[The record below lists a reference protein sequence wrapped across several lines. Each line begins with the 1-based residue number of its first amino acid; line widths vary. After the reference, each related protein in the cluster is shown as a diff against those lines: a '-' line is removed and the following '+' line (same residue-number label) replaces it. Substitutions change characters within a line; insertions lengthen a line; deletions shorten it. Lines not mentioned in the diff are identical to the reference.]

1 MTRKLAISAIA
12 ILAALALVPLVM
24 GDFYINIS
32 SQILTYALFAV
43 SLNLIVGYGGMVS
56 LGHAAYFGIAAY
68 AVTWLVT
75 IGGMGQLSA
84 AICAVLIATVTAALF
99 GVLAL
104 RASGL
109 SFLMITLALGQIVWG
124 VAYRWVGL
132 TQGDNGMR
140 FPVRPEPF
148 GVSINSAT
156 SFYYFSLI
164 VFAVAVYIIWRMV
177 NSPFGAALRGTRDQP
192 RRMTMLGHN
201 VWMVRWAA
209 FVMSGF
215 WAAIAGLMFVYYQ
228 KFVSPYTVSLQQ
240 SAEVLL
246 MTILGG
252 ASTLTGP
259 MVGAVI
265 VTLVK
270 NVASTYVE
278 RWNALLGLIFVL
290 AVVFMPTGIVPGVR
304 SLFNRLTRGAPP
316 VAGTAPPA
324 ASPAVPSLAEP
335 VPAAP
340 AIPATERAS

>member
-1 MTRKLAISAIA
+1 MNRNGILVLIGIA
-12 ILAALALVPLVM
+12 LLGVVPFVM
-24 GDFYINIS
+24 DDFFINLT
-32 SQILTYALFAV
+32 SQILCYALFAV
-43 SLNLIVGYGGMVS
+43 SLNLIVGYGGMTS

-68 AVTWLVT
+68 GVTWLHTVA
-75 IGGMGQLSA
+75 GWGQLSS
-84 AICAVLIATVTAALF
+84 AIGAVAVATVTAAVF

-140 FPVRPEPF
+140 FPVRPEPLGF
-148 GVSINSAT
+148 NINGAT

-164 VFAVAVYIIWRMV
+164 VFVVSVYIIWRV
-177 NSPFGAALRGTRDQP
+177 VQSPFGAGLRGTKDQP
-192 RRMTMLGHN
+192 RRMRMLGHN
-201 VWMVRWAA
+201 VWMIRWAA

-215 WAAIAGLMFVYYQ
+215 WAAIAGLLFVYYQ
-228 KFVSPYTVSLQQ
+228 KFVSPYAVSLQQ

-252 ASTLTGP
+252 AGTLTGP

-270 NVASTYVE
+270 NVASSYVE

-290 AVVFMPTGIVPGVR
+290 AVVFMPTGLVPGFR
-304 SLFNRLTRGAPP
+304 KLWARRKAP
-316 VAGTAPPA
+316 PPA
-324 ASPAVPSLAEP
+324 A
-335 VPAAP
+335 PAAP
-340 AIPATERAS
+340 AIKPQPSTEHAS

>member
-1 MTRKLAISAIA
+1 MTRTGLALLVA
-12 ILAALALVPLVM
+12 AALLCIVPYVLD
-24 GDFYINIS
+24 DFFINLC
-32 SQILTYALFAV
+32 SQILCYALFAV
-43 SLNLIVGYGGMVS
+43 SLNLIVGYGGMTS

-68 AVTWLVT
+68 AVTWLHT
-75 IGGMGQLSA
+75 IAGWGHLSSAVGAVAVATATA
-84 AICAVLIATVTAALF
+84 AIF

-140 FPVRPEPF
+140 FPDRPEPF
-148 GVSINSAT
+148 GFSINGAT

-164 VFAVAVYIIWRMV
+164 VFVVSVYLIWRVV
-177 NSPFGAALRGTRDQP
+177 NSPFGAGLRGTKDQP
-192 RRMTMLGHN
+192 RRMRMLGHN
-201 VWMVRWAA
+201 VWMIRWVA

-215 WAAIAGLMFVYYQ
+215 WAAIAGLLFVYYQ
-228 KFVSPYTVSLQQ
+228 KFVSPYAVSLQQ

-252 ASTLTGP
+252 AGTLTGP
-259 MVGAVI
+259 MLGAII
-265 VTLVK
+265 VTMVK

-290 AVVFMPTGIVPGVR
+290 AVVFMPTGLVPGFR
-304 SLFNRLTRGAPP
+304 KLLTRKTKATPGAAAPP
-316 VAGTAPPA
+316 GGDAPPPVEPTRVSHP
-324 ASPAVPSLAEP
+324 ASAE
-335 VPAAP
+335 
-340 AIPATERAS
+340 TAS

>member
-1 MTRKLAISAIA
+1 MSRFGIATIIALAL
-12 ILAALALVPLVM
+12 LAALPFAFT
-24 GDFYINIS
+24 DFFINLS
-32 SQILTYALFAV
+32 SQILCYALFAV
-43 SLNLIVGYGGMVS
+43 SLNLIVGYGGMTS

-68 AVTWLVT
+68 AVTWLHT
-75 IGGMGQLSA
+75 IAGWDQLSSAIGALVVATLSA
-84 AICAVLIATVTAALF
+84 AVF

-140 FPVRPEPF
+140 FPVRPEPL
-148 GVSINSAT
+148 GISINSAT

-164 VFAVAVYIIWRMV
+164 VFAVSVYFIWRVV
-177 NSPFGAALRGTRDQP
+177 NSPFGAGLRGTKDQP
-192 RRMTMLGHN
+192 KRMRMLGHN
-201 VWMVRWAA
+201 VWMIRWAA
-209 FVMSGF
+209 FIMSGF
-215 WAAIAGLMFVYYQ
+215 WAGVAGLLFVYYQ
-228 KFVSPYTVSLQQ
+228 KFVSPYAVSLQQ

-259 MVGAVI
+259 MVGAII

-290 AVVFMPTGIVPGVR
+290 AVVFMPTGLVPGFR
-304 SLFNRLTRGAPP
+304 KLWERTQRAKPP
-316 VAGTAPPA
+316 AGTTPTPA
-324 ASPAVPSLAEP
+324 AS
-335 VPAAP
+335 
-340 AIPATERAS
+340 ATPTKEHAS

>member
-1 MTRKLAISAIA
+1 MTRSFIA
-12 ILAALALVPLVM
+12 LLLIAVLLALVPFM
-24 GDFYINIS
+24 MDDFFINLC
-32 SQILTYALFAV
+32 SQILCYALFAV
-43 SLNLIVGYGGMVS
+43 SLNLIVGYGGMTS

-68 AVTWLVT
+68 AVTWLHTVAGWDHLT
-75 IGGMGQLSA
+75 SAIG
-84 AICAVLIATVTAALF
+84 AVGVATGTAAVF

-124 VAYRWVGL
+124 VAYRWVAL

-140 FPVRPEPF
+140 FPQRPAPF
-148 GVSINSAT
+148 GIDINGAM

-164 VFAVAVYIIWRMV
+164 VFAVSVYVIWRVV
-177 NSPFGAALRGTRDQP
+177 NSPFGASLRGARDQP
-192 RRMTMLGHN
+192 RRMRMLGHD
-201 VWMVRWAA
+201 VWMIRWAA

-215 WAAIAGLMFVYYQ
+215 WAAVAGLLFVYYQ
-228 KFVSPYTVSLQQ
+228 KFVSPYAVSLQQ

-259 MVGAVI
+259 MVGAII

-290 AVVFMPTGIVPGVR
+290 AVVFMPTGLVPGFR
-304 SLFNRLTRGAPP
+304 RLISRKKPAAAP
-316 VAGTAPPA
+316 ADETATPPA
-324 ASPAVPSLAEP
+324 A
-335 VPAAP
+335 AP
-340 AIPATERAS
+340 ERAS

>member
-1 MTRKLAISAIA
+1 MSRSGIA
-12 ILAALALVPLVM
+12 SILALIALAFVPFMM
-24 GDFYINIS
+24 GDFFINLS
-32 SQILTYALFAV
+32 SQVLCYALFAV
-43 SLNLIVGYGGMVS
+43 SLNLLVGYGGMTS

-68 AVTWLVT
+68 GVTWLHTVAGWDQLT
-75 IGGMGQLSA
+75 SAIGAVAVATLSA
-84 AICAVLIATVTAALF
+84 AFF

-124 VAYRWVGL
+124 MAYRWVGL

-148 GVSINSAT
+148 GISINSAT

-164 VFAVAVYIIWRMV
+164 VFAVSVYFIWRVV
-177 NSPFGAALRGTRDQP
+177 NSPFGASLRGARDQP
-192 RRMTMLGHN
+192 RRMRMLGHD
-201 VWMVRWAA
+201 VWMIRWAA

-215 WAAIAGLMFVYYQ
+215 WAAIAGLLFVYYQ
-228 KFVSPYTVSLQQ
+228 KFVSPYAVSLQQ

-252 ASTLTGP
+252 ATTLTGP

-270 NVASTYVE
+270 NLASTYVE

-290 AVVFMPTGIVPGVR
+290 SVVFMPTGLVPGFQKLLSR
-304 SLFNRLTRGAPP
+304 KKKPSAPAEEAPP
-316 VAGTAPPA
+316 PA
-324 ASPAVPSLAEP
+324 HGHGHAATPASEH
-335 VPAAP
+335 
-340 AIPATERAS
+340 AS

>member
-1 MTRKLAISAIA
+1 MNRTG
-12 ILAALALVPLVM
+12 LALLVAAVLLCIVPFVM
-24 GDFYINIS
+24 DDFFINLS
-32 SQILTYALFAV
+32 SQILCYALFAV
-43 SLNLIVGYGGMVS
+43 SLNLIVGYGGMTS

-68 AVTWLVT
+68 AVTWLHT
-75 IGGMGQLSA
+75 IAGWGHLSSA
-84 AICAVLIATVTAALF
+84 VGAVLLATATAAVF

-140 FPVRPEPF
+140 FPDRPAPF
-148 GVSINSAT
+148 GFSINGAT

-164 VFAVAVYIIWRMV
+164 VFAVSVYLIWRVV
-177 NSPFGAALRGTRDQP
+177 NSPFGAGLRGTKDQP
-192 RRMTMLGHN
+192 RRMRMLGHN
-201 VWMVRWAA
+201 VWMIRWVA

-215 WAAIAGLMFVYYQ
+215 WAAVAGLLFVYYQ
-228 KFVSPYTVSLQQ
+228 KFVSPYAVSLQQ

-252 ASTLTGP
+252 AGTLTGP
-259 MVGAVI
+259 MLGAVI

-290 AVVFMPTGIVPGVR
+290 AVVFMPTGLVPGFR
-304 SLFNRLTRGAPP
+304 KLLTRKAKAMPGAAAPP
-316 VAGTAPPA
+316 GGEHQPKPEPA
-324 ASPAVPSLAEP
+324 RVSHP
-335 VPAAP
+335 AP
-340 AIPATERAS
+340 AETAS

>member
-1 MTRKLAISAIA
+1 MNRLGIA
-12 ILAALALVPLVM
+12 FPVSLVALALVPFVM
-24 GDFYINIS
+24 SDFFINLS
-32 SQILTYALFAV
+32 SQILCYALFAV
-43 SLNLIVGYGGMVS
+43 SLNLIVGYGGMTS

-68 AVTWLVT
+68 GVTWLYTVA
-75 IGGMGQLSA
+75 GWDHVSA
-84 AICAVLIATVTAALF
+84 AAGAVAIATAAAAFF

-124 VAYRWVGL
+124 VAYRWVNL

-140 FPVRPEPF
+140 FPARPEPF
-148 GVSINSAT
+148 GISINSAS

-164 VFAVAVYIIWRMV
+164 VFAASVYVIWRVV
-177 NSPFGAALRGTRDQP
+177 NSPFGAALRGAKDQP
-192 RRMTMLGHN
+192 RRMRMLGYN
-201 VWMVRWAA
+201 VWMIRWAA

-215 WAAIAGLMFVYYQ
+215 WAAVAGVLFVYYQ
-228 KFVSPYTVSLQQ
+228 KFVSPYAVSLQQ

-259 MVGAVI
+259 MVGAVV

-290 AVVFMPTGIVPGVR
+290 AVIFMPTGLVPGFQK
-304 SLFNRLTRGAPP
+304 LWTRRRKPGA
-316 VAGTAPPA
+316 AT
-324 ASPAVPSLAEP
+324 PAVSMRSAEQ
-335 VPAAP
+335 
-340 AIPATERAS
+340 AS

>member
-1 MTRKLAISAIA
+1 MNRSA
-12 ILAALALVPLVM
+12 LLALTGLVLLCLVPFVLD
-24 GDFYINIS
+24 DFFINLT
-32 SQILTYALFAV
+32 SQILCYALFAV
-43 SLNLIVGYGGMVS
+43 SLNLIVGYGGMTS

-68 AVTWLVT
+68 AVTWLHTVA
-75 IGGMGQLSA
+75 GWGQLPA
-84 AICAVLIATVTAALF
+84 ALGAVAVATLTAAVF

-140 FPVRPEPF
+140 FPVRPEPLGF
-148 GVSINSAT
+148 SINGAT

-164 VFAVAVYIIWRMV
+164 VFVVSVAIIWRV
-177 NSPFGAALRGTRDQP
+177 VRSPFGAGLRGTKDQP
-192 RRMTMLGHN
+192 RRMRMLGHN
-201 VWMVRWAA
+201 VWMIRWVA

-215 WAAIAGLMFVYYQ
+215 WAAIAGLLFVYYQ
-228 KFVSPYTVSLQQ
+228 KFVSPYAVSLQQ

-252 ASTLTGP
+252 AGTLTGP

-270 NVASTYVE
+270 NVASSYVE

-290 AVVFMPTGIVPGVR
+290 AVVFMPTGLVPGVR
-304 SLFNRLTRGAPP
+304 KLWARKR
-316 VAGTAPPA
+316 A
-324 ASPAVPSLAEP
+324 AK
-335 VPAAP
+335 AP
-340 AIPATERAS
+340 ATAAITPHPSTEHAS